1 MGKLKMNKKQKI
13 VIVVLLIFTL
23 GMIIGAADAAS
34 HSVKKGKYKVKLTAK
49 EYKKLTATETKY
61 KTVNKTKTVTKNV
74 TKYNKI
80 PNYTYIYEPE
90 DKSRYYVW
98 SYHNFTSNESYKVGD
113 KYDYEYIISEV
124 IDNSVYEPYVE
135 EVTEK
140 VTEKVKV
147 PYKVRKKAQITKKI
161 KGKYRTYKKP
171 IYKTIKVKK
180 TGYKVKYV
188 KSSLTIYRK
197 DGSLSRHTEYA
208 VTKPKGYTFAGIY
221 NDWVSDREV
230 HTYLRYNKKVTY
242 YEKKKVKKGY
252 KKVKTP
258 LKMTIKSYKG
268 LNKGKVYVDIWSKA
282 GHESKGY
289 AKIK

>member
-1 MGKLKMNKKQKI
+1 MNKKQVTI
-13 VIVVLLIFTL
+13 ILLSIFLL
-23 GMIIGAADAAS
+23 GMIIGAADAA
-34 HSVKKGKYKVKLTAK
+34 HTVKKGKNKVKLTEK
-49 EYKKLTATETKY
+49 EYKKLTSYETKY

-80 PNYTYIYEPE
+80 SNYTYFYEPNYNV
-90 DKSRYYVW
+90 YYW
-98 SYHNFTSNESYKVGD
+98 APHNFTSNESYKVGD
-113 KYDYEYIISEV
+113 TYDDLYKISEV
-124 IDNSVYEPYVE
+124 VDNSYYEPYTAT
-135 EVTEK
+135 VTEK

-268 LNKGKVYVDIWSKA
+268 LKKGKVYVDIWSKA